1 VVRASGGER
10 GGVGQGLLT
19 LPPRLLARI
28 AASAGTPVYVYDADH
43 VRRQFR
49 LLQAAL
55 GTIPHRIHY
64 SVKANANLAVLSL
77 VRHLGAGAD
86 IVSGGELV
94 RALKAGFTP
103 AEIVFSGVGK
113 SEAELE
119 AALDAGVGL
128 INLESAGELAVVRHL
143 ARGRRGPVAVG
154 IRVNPDVAADTPH
167 PYTQTGRSGM
177 KFGVP
182 LDQVLPLARAV
193 AAESD
198 MVLRSL
204 GMHIGSQIAAA
215 EPYAAGAAR
224 LADLVGQLREAGI
237 ATLTSVDV
245 GGGFAISYGCEPG
258 LDPAAFV
265 AAIAPLASATGLPLL
280 IEPGRFLLGNAGC
293 LLTRVLYRKRS
304 GSREFVV
311 ADAGM
316 NDLLR
321 PSLYQA
327 RHEIVV
333 IEAAEAAAAAD
344 PPAGHSAPASAAP
357 PASAVPVDVVGPNC
371 ESGDFLGLNRV
382 LPGAVPGALLA
393 VLSAGAY
400 GFGMSSQYN
409 SRPRAAEVLVDGDRF
424 AVVRRR
430 EVVEDLMRGETTT
443 LDWMEV

>member
-1 VVRASGGER
+1 MHD
-10 GGVGQGLLT
+10 GLLV
-19 LPPRLLARI
+19 AI
-28 AASAGTPVYVYDADH
+28 AQAAGTPTYVYDADAIRSRYAELTDALRQH
-43 VRRQFR
+43 VRF
-49 LLQAAL
+49 
-55 GTIPHRIHY
+55 HVHY
-64 SVKANANLAVLSL
+64 SVKANGNLAVLGLLRS
-77 VRHLGAGAD
+77 LGAGAD
-86 IVSGGELV
+86 IVSGGELA
-94 RALKAGFTP
+94 RALRAGFTP
-103 AEIVFSGVGK
+103 VEIVFSGVGK
-113 SEAELE
+113 SEAELG

-128 INLESAGELAVVRHL
+128 INLESAGELVVLRRL
-143 ARGRRGPVAVG
+143 AHGRRGPVAVG

-167 PYTQTGRSGM
+167 PYTQTGQNGR

-193 AAESD
+193 AAEPD
-198 MVLRSL
+198 VILRSV

-258 LDPAAFV
+258 LDPGAFV
-265 AAIAPLASATGLPLL
+265 AAVAPLAHGTGLPLL

-304 GSREFVV
+304 GGREFAV

-333 IEAAEAAAAAD
+333 IQAAGAGETAEAAAL
-344 PPAGHSAPASAAP
+344 PSNHSAAAP
-357 PASAVPVDVVGPNC
+357 VDIVGPIC
-371 ESGDFLGLNRV
+371 ESGDFLGVDRD
-382 LPGAVPGALLA
+382 LPGAGPGALLA
-393 VLSAGAY
+393 VLSVGAY